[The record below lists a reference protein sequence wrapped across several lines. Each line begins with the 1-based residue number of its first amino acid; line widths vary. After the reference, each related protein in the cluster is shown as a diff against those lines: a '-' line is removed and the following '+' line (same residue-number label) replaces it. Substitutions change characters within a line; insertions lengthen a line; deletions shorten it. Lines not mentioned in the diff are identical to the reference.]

1 MKIFFI
7 ILAIA
12 ALVVSALFV
21 TIRLTKNSANTNTT
35 STTTNTYTTTN
46 QTTDSTVNTN
56 TAAVQTITWM
66 ETADGWQASGTPSAC
81 PTVIQAPADLT
92 TATSILY
99 PGQTRGNDYKPH
111 GGVRFDTNTTNE
123 VSVHVPMSGDV
134 VRGSRYLVDGEVQY
148 MFDIITPCGLMVR
161 LGHLRE
167 LSPTF
172 AAIAQKFP
180 AAVEGDSQTTRV
192 DPPASVTAGD
202 EVATKV
208 GIIKGHNTFFDFG
221 VYNVLVKN
229 AASQNATYAATHD
242 VTLAQHAICWFSL
255 MSTTDKA
262 IISKLPAADPTSGK
276 KSDYCTP
283 ADLVY

>member
-1 MKIFFI
+1 MKTFSI
-7 ILAIA
+7 IAVITVFVIGAVA
-12 ALVVSALFV
+12 ATMYF
-21 TIRLTKNSANTNTT
+21 TKNK
-35 STTTNTYTTTN
+35 
-46 QTTDSTVNTN
+46 VNTN
-56 TAAVQTITWM
+56 TPTQTSSGSGKEKNTTVNATATVTWM
-66 ETADGWQASGTPSAC
+66 KTADGWQASGTPPAC

-111 GGVRFDTNTTNE
+111 GGMRFDTNTTNE

-134 VRGSRYLVDGEVQY
+134 VRGARYLVDGEVQY
-148 MFDIITPCGLMVR
+148 MFDIITSCGLMVR

-167 LSPTF
+167 LDPTF
-172 AAIAQKFP
+172 AAIADRFP
-180 AAVEGDSQTTRV
+180 AAVEGDSRTTDV
-192 DPPASVTAGD
+192 NPYVPVMAGD

-208 GIIKGHNTFFDFG
+208 GILKDNNTFFDFG

-242 VTLAQHAICWFSL
+242 VTLAQHALCWFSL

-276 KSDYCTP
+276 KSDYCTS